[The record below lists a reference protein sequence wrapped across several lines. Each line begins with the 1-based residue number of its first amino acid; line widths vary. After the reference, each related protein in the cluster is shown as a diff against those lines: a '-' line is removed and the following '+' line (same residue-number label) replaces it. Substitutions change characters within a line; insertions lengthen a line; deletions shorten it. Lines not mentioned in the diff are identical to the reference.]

1 MSGPENIS
9 DVELLWYKGFRI
21 LNKAV
26 ALELRQLFQRLWNQK
41 HPTNPWQDDQTSG
54 EIFYNDYKPKRDI
67 RRYEDIIKNGKLG
80 GWDMTVL
87 CRAFIDYSL
96 MDTID
101 SKYSTNV
108 HILRDLRNTYAHSPN
123 SSRQQGDYQK
133 DIAQIRKVFTELG
146 LSEETLNEAESITP
160 DDIERRELLSVIE
173 TLIQEQA
180 EFREEVR
187 KRLPEHGED
196 QPDQQDPS
204 IPEWFRAMPR
214 DQQQRAVPDVIIG
227 RIAEHIGDE
236 WELIAVEMD
245 ISRPKRQAIVAKYPR
260 SIQLQIIEA
269 FNKWKQKLPS
279 SQTTIASL
287 IKILWQCNGRCDI
300 DWKCVEK
307 VVMGNWSLE
316 Q

>member
-26 ALELRQLFQRLWNQK
+26 ALELRQLFRRLWNQK

-54 EIFYNDYKPKRDI
+54 EIFYNDYKPKRLNG
-67 RRYEDIIKNGKLG
+67 RYDDIIKNGKLG
-80 GWDMTVL
+80 DWDMTVL

-96 MDTID
+96 MNTMDR
-101 SKYSTNV
+101 KYSTNV

-204 IPEWFRAMPR
+204 IPEWFRAMPHE
-214 DQQQRAVPDVIIG
+214 QQQRVISNKFIG
-227 RIAEHIGDE
+227 RIAEHIGAE
-236 WELIAVEMD
+236 WQLIAAEMD
-245 ISRPKRQAIVAKYPR
+245 ISRPKRQAIVAKTPN
-260 SIQLQIIEA
+260 SNVEQVMGA
-269 FNKWKQKLPS
+269 FEIWKQNNSHKA
-279 SQTTIASL
+279 TIASL
-287 IKILWQCNGRCDI
+287 IQILWQCKGRCDN
-300 DWKCVEK
+300 DWESVEE
-307 VVMGNWSLE
+307 VVMGDW
-316 Q
+316 

>member
-26 ALELRQLFQRLWNQK
+26 ALELRQLFRRLWNQK

-54 EIFYNDYKPKRDI
+54 EIFYNDYKPKRLNG
-67 RRYEDIIKNGKLG
+67 RYDDIIKNGKLG
-80 GWDMTVL
+80 DWDMTVL

-96 MDTID
+96 MNTMDR
-101 SKYSTNV
+101 KYSTNV

-204 IPEWFRAMPR
+204 IPEWFRAMTL
-214 DQQQRAVPDVIIG
+214 DQQQRIVTDKFIG
-227 RIAEHIGDE
+227 RIAKHVGAD
-236 WELIAVEMD
+236 WELIAAVMD
-245 ISRPKRQAIVAKYPR
+245 ISRPKREAIVAKHPR
-260 SIQLQIIEA
+260 SIQLQVVGA
-269 FNKWKQKLPS
+269 FTTWKQKNS
-279 SQTTIASL
+279 RQATIAAL
-287 IKILWQCNGRCDI
+287 IQILCQCNERCTI
-300 DWKCVEK
+300 DWDDIED
-307 VVMGNWSLE
+307 VVMGD
-316 Q
+316 